1 VSSLSWKIN
10 SGAGCRGEAR
20 ASEIVAECSFF
31 FPTSAP
37 KVPSAPSGSARQ
49 RGAPAKRRPR
59 GELAGLRVLVV
70 EDDADARELVSTIL
84 EDAGAIVSSA
94 DSAASGFDAVS
105 AFHPQLLVSD
115 IGMPGE
121 DGYSLIRRIR
131 ALGVEA
137 GGGLP
142 SVALTAFTRPEDRA
156 RALTAGFTVHMGKP
170 VSPTELVTT
179 LKNLASQ
186 LRN

>member
-1 VSSLSWKIN
+1 V
-10 SGAGCRGEAR
+10 
-20 ASEIVAECSFF
+20 
-31 FPTSAP
+31 
-37 KVPSAPSGSARQ
+37 
-49 RGAPAKRRPR
+49 KRRPR

-70 EDDADARELVSTIL
+70 EDDADARELVSAIL

-94 DSAASGFDAVS
+94 DSAATGFDAVS
-105 AFHPQLLVSD
+105 VFHPQLLVSD

-142 SVALTAFTRPEDRA
+142 SVALTAFTRPEDRV

-170 VSPTELVTT
+170 VSPADLVNT